1 MMMEMKINPPGLCS
15 KSYEFYKLQ
24 LLAWREVTDI
34 CKTKQGI
41 VIALSLPENEE
52 FQIKEKVFSQV
63 SLDDLKKED
72 GLDILIQFLDK
83 HLKKDDL
90 TDSIEKFEEF
100 DDCQRAEGQ
109 SITEFIDSFDSKY
122 RRIEKLNMKMPSEIL
137 AFKLIRKANISRE
150 EKLLVL
156 TGLDYERRETLYED
170 AKKSLRK
177 FLGDV
182 HKGSKHLVSGDK
194 CQGSKILAVGD
205 DLERECLKKQ
215 EEALLAA
222 GYVEQSRMNRTRNF
236 NRCGYNGQTS
246 GMSLIR
252 KKKNPVGS
260 NGRPLTCRSCGSY
273 RHLVRECPDSWEN
286 MSQINTSMEEEHMVL
301 FTGNNLGDWQ
311 QDMDLGNCALL
322 DSACSST
329 VCGKKWLDNY
339 IDSLDQ
345 SDKRNIQQTG
355 SRRMFVFGG
364 GNKLRSDG
372 EFCLPAEIAGKEVR
386 IKTDVVQSDI
396 PLLLSRKSMKTAGV
410 KMDLENDTATIFGK
424 EVTLNLTASGHY
436 SVLINR
442 SRKELVTKELNT
454 RKEAAINKC
463 NPQQEKQKIALN
475 DKVLCN
481 MNLEDNHEK
490 IDRQGQLT
498 KGGDFDCEID
508 KQLKNEKYTRSVCVK
523 QNCEAGGKDLNCQG
537 EKKLWLDPCMR
548 IFEDNEDFVVRKRA
562 MISFNNELKFQ
573 GFKKCREKEIN
584 VKLKTDIFS
593 SDSDCMRSKMEF
605 MQIRKGLVREKE
617 KNVKNYYDNGNK
629 TQ

>member
-15 KSYEFYKLQ
+15 KSYELYKLQ

-34 CKTKQGI
+34 CKSKQGI
-41 VIALSLPENEE
+41 EIALSLPENEE
-52 FQIKEKVFSQV
+52 FHIKEKVFSQV
-63 SLDDLKKED
+63 SLDDLKKEN

-109 SITEFIDSFDSKY
+109 SITEFIDSFDSNY
-122 RRIEKLNMKMPSEIL
+122 RRIEKLDMKMPSEIL

-156 TGLDYERRETLYED
+156 TGLNYERRETLYED

-182 HKGSKHLVSGDK
+182 HKGSKNLASGGK
-194 CQGSKILAVGD
+194 CQGSKILVAGD
-205 DLERECLKKQ
+205 DLEGEGLEKQ

-236 NRCGYNGQTS
+236 SRCGYNGQTS

-286 MSQINTSMEEEHMVL
+286 MSKMNTSVEEEHMVL
-301 FTGNNLGDWQ
+301 FIGNSLGDWQ
-311 QDMDLGNCALL
+311 QDVDLGSCAIL

-329 VCGKKWLDNY
+329 VCGKKWLEGY
-339 IDSLDQ
+339 INSLDQ
-345 SDKRNIQQTG
+345 SDKRNIKQTG

-364 GNKLRSDG
+364 GNKVRSEA
-372 EFCLPAEIAGKEVR
+372 EFCLPAQIAGKEVR

-396 PLLLSRKSMKTAGV
+396 PLILSRNTMKTAGV

-424 EVTLNLTASGHY
+424 EVILNLTASGHY
-436 SVLINR
+436 SVPINR
-442 SRKELVTKELNT
+442 TGKELVTKVFNT
-454 RKEAAINKC
+454 GKDAAIYKC
-463 NPQQEKQKIALN
+463 NPKQEKRKTAL
-475 DKVLCN
+475 DEKVFWN
-481 MNLEDNHEK
+481 MNLEDKHVK
-490 IDRQGQLT
+490 IDRRGQLS
-498 KGGDFDCEID
+498 KGGDFGCEID
-508 KQLKNEKYTRSVCVK
+508 KQLKNKKCTRPVCVK
-523 QNCEAGGKDLNCQG
+523 RNCKTGVKDLNRQG
-537 EKKLWLDPCMR
+537 GTKLWLDPCMR
-548 IFEDNEDFVVRKRA
+548 IFEDNEGFVRKRA
-562 MISFNNELKFQ
+562 TISFNRELKFQ

-584 VKLKTDIFS
+584 DKLKTDIFS
-593 SDSDCMRSKMEF
+593 SDIDCMRSKIEF
-605 MQIRKGLVREKE
+605 MQIRKGLAREKE
-617 KNVKNYYDNGNK
+617 RNVKNYYDNGNK
-629 TQ
+629 T